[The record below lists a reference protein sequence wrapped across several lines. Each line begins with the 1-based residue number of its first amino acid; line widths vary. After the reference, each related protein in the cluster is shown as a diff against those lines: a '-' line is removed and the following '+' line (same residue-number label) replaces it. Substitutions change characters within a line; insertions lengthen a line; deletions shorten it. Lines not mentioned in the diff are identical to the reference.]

1 MSVPANILTDQPKA
15 DHPDVERD
23 PAQPKVAICTLNWK
37 RWRDT
42 VECLES
48 LQHLKYSNY
57 LSVVV
62 DNGSGDSSADKIKAW
77 AEENLGPTQVI
88 ADYSRETAL
97 GGGEAATER
106 ALDAA
111 PSRSRLVLIRNQE
124 NLGYTGGNNVSIAYA
139 LHRNVSADYVFL
151 LNNDAAMD
159 PECLARLLEVDQSTG
174 AGIVGPLVM
183 NGEGDRIEFA
193 RSGTLRGLF
202 FAPLLKAYTPMPE
215 AGVAFWDSLFVHG
228 GAMLV
233 RKVVLEAVRAA
244 QGAYLD
250 ERLYLYWDEVAFC
263 HAAWE
268 QGFKCFIVRA
278 ATVRHKV
285 ERASSGYQSPVW
297 YYYSG
302 RNRILLARE
311 LLSPGWR
318 IPFHFVHVP
327 LRLASIFKNLK
338 ARRFPS
344 ARAVLWGLID
354 GYRGVTGRWKYHDQV
369 TRGYGQA

>member
-1 MSVPANILTDQPKA
+1 MNQPEVENPDMPH
-15 DHPDVERD
+15 DHT
-23 PAQPKVAICTLNWK
+23 QPKVAICVLNWK

-57 LSVVV
+57 LSAVV
-62 DNGSGDSSADKIKAW
+62 DNGSGDGSADKIKAW
-77 AEENLGPTQVI
+77 AEENLGPSHVI

-97 GGGEAATER
+97 RSGEAATEA

-111 PSRSRLVLIRNQE
+111 PSRSRMVLIRNEE
-124 NLGYTGGNNVSIAYA
+124 NLGYTGGNNVAIAYA
-139 LHRNVSADYVFL
+139 LHRNLSADYVFL

-159 PECLARLLEVDQSTG
+159 PDCLARLLEIDQSTG

-183 NGEGDRIEFA
+183 NAKGDHVEFA

-202 FAPLLKAYTPMPE
+202 FAPLLKAQTAMPE
-215 AGVAFWDSLFVHG
+215 AGVAFWDSVFVHG

-233 RKVVLEAVRAA
+233 RKAVFETVQAA

-263 HAAWE
+263 HTARKK
-268 QGFKCFIVRA
+268 GFKCLIVRA

-285 ERASSGYQSPVW
+285 ERTSGGYQSPVW

-302 RNRILLARE
+302 RNRVLLAHE

-318 IPFHFVHVP
+318 ILFHFLHIP
-327 LRLASIFKNLK
+327 LRLASVFKNLR
-338 ARRFPS
+338 ARRYPC

-354 GYRGVTGRWKYHDQV
+354 GYRGVTGRWRDHDQV
-369 TRGYGQA
+369 TRGYGQS